1 MAIELNDNARPSAPV
16 LRNQRIGE
24 LAQVA
29 IIKTEQRDRLAKNK
43 ITQQL
48 EKIPN
53 GLGRDGQP
61 KFKQE
66 LVIHGIVM
74 PGTDMQVK
82 QGDDF
87 ITPEPGARVRLILKG
102 LAFGK
107 LLEARRAHR
116 GGRLN
121 VGDVLTTGTDQA
133 QAYDQDGNPKGQPIA
148 SQAEVDKIPRGQT
161 VGFYG
166 PISLSEPTDPAWVT
180 RAEEAY
186 LADQRAEQEAKAIPA
201 AAPAAG
207 RSWLDEE
214 VGF

>member
-1 MAIELNDNARPSAPV
+1 V

-29 IIKTEQRDRLAKNK
+29 IIKTEQRDRLMKNPS
-43 ITQQL
+43 TNQL

-53 GLGRDGQP
+53 GVNRDGQP

-66 LVIHGIVM
+66 LVIHGVVM

-82 QGDDF
+82 AGDNF
-87 ITPEPGARVRLILKG
+87 VTPEPGSRVRLILKG
-102 LAFGK
+102 MAFGK
-107 LLEARRAHR
+107 FIEARRGHR
-116 GGRLN
+116 AGRLN

-133 QAYDQDGNPKGQPIA
+133 QAYDQSGNPKGQPITN
-148 SQAEVDKIPRGQT
+148 QADADRIPRGQT

-166 PISLSEPTDPAWVT
+166 PISLAEPTDPNWVT
-180 RAEEAY
+180 KAEEAF
-186 LADQRAEQEAKAIPA
+186 LADQRAEQEAKAMA
-201 AAPAAG
+201 AAPAQPAE